1 MREPLFSTRITKLFN
16 IEHPILCGGLMW
28 LADANYT
35 AAAVNAGGMGF
46 LTAKTFPDPTQFKD
60 ELEKALSLTSGKPIG
75 VNLYQSMRAEEN
87 EVLEGHLK
95 IALDKGVRFFETAG
109 LPPTTLLPKLKEAG
123 SIVLHK
129 VLSLIHI

>member
-1 MREPLFSTRITKLFN
+1 
-16 IEHPILCGGLMW
+16 MW

-95 IALDKGVRFFETAG
+95 INQLKTPTFRLSPVLGAGERGKTNGVAVI
-109 LPPTTLLPKLKEAG
+109 LTTKTITCLLYTSDAADE
-123 SIVLHK
+123 
-129 VLSLIHI
+129 

>member
-60 ELEKALSLTSGKPIG
+60 ELEKALSVTSGKPIG
-75 VNLYQSMRAEEN
+75 VNL
-87 EVLEGHLK
+87 
-95 IALDKGVRFFETAG
+95 
-109 LPPTTLLPKLKEAG
+109 
-123 SIVLHK
+123 
-129 VLSLIHI
+129 